1 MSKTGSYGDLSHFET
16 CGIISGNFKKNQKL
30 GHFLGHFYYICISLI
45 IKAMTI
51 EYYLKPAT
59 KSQLSEGKC
68 PIFARIRVRT
78 KENTFDIRLS
88 TGLFTSHYKDA
99 SEWRE
104 TMSNTKKRNR
114 YASTEEGHTIIPIL
128 DEISE
133 KIDSAVKSEPDITS
147 DIIRECIESVVFK
160 EAREK
165 EAEMR
170 AEQERQSR
178 MNLNKYFAQHIERKR
193 GILKQR
199 TIINLEQAFL
209 QLRRYQKETGKVL
222 DFEDMTNDFHD
233 NYIKFLSDMGQNT
246 VATHI
251 KNLKAVLNSARKDG
265 FNNTT
270 YYMDWR
276 PGFVDIDAI
285 YLTDKE
291 LDAIADVDLSKL
303 SPGHSIARDIFF
315 VGIYTSQR
323 VSDYNSEKINN
334 IQEVRD
340 SNGNPILDKNGMPMK
355 FITLRQKKTGK
366 EVIIPVSSRLD
377 AILSKY
383 GYSMPHLSEQKINMY
398 IKEIARMAGIDEEI
412 KVVKHTGKG
421 DVEETYRK
429 WELIGTHT
437 ARRTG
442 ATLMYLAARN
452 GGMREDDI
460 REITGHSNTR
470 MLEKYIRANTME
482 KAAKL
487 GSNPFFD

>member
-1 MSKTGSYGDLSHFET
+1 M
-16 CGIISGNFKKNQKL
+16 
-30 GHFLGHFYYICISLI
+30 GHFLYICIVLI
-45 IKAMTI
+45 IKDMTI
-51 EYYLKPAT
+51 DYYLKNTT
-59 KSQLSEGKC
+59 KSRHTEGKC

-78 KENTFDIRLS
+78 RENTFDIRLA
-88 TGLFTSHYKDA
+88 TGLYTAHYSDISKWK
-99 SEWRE
+99 EM
-104 TMSNTKKRNR
+104 MSNTRSRSR
-114 YASTEEGHTIIPIL
+114 YASTEEGHTIIPLL
-128 DEISE
+128 DEITE
-133 KIDSAVKSEPDITS
+133 VIDNTIKSEPNITS
-147 DIIRECIESVVFK
+147 DVIRECIESVVFK

-165 EAEMR
+165 EAKMR

-209 QLRRYQKETGKVL
+209 QLRRYQEETGREL
-222 DFEDMTNDFHD
+222 DFEDMTNQFHD

-276 PGFVDIDAI
+276 PGFADIDAI

-323 VSDYNSEKINN
+323 VSDYNSDKINN
-334 IQEVRD
+334 VQEVKD
-340 SNGNPILDKNGMPMK
+340 GNGNTILDKSGKPIR
-355 FITLRQKKTGK
+355 FISLKQKKTGK

-383 GYSMPHLSEQKINMY
+383 GYNMPHLSEQKINMY

-482 KAAKL
+482 RAAKL
-487 GSNPFFD
+487 SDNKFFD